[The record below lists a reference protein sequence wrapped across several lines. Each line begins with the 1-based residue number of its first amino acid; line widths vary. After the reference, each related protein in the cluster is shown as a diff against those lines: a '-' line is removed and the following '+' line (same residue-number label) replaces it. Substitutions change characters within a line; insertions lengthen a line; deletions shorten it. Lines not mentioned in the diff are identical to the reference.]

1 MELGDTVQYQGRRYL
16 LHGFTHA
23 GSPEQHGVIEDAQTG
38 EFVTVPLEQV
48 AGRSGGVKLW
58 SILRRCAL
66 CGRLGVR
73 GFERSG
79 DSWTCADREACAA
92 RRGSRRCMPV
102 TYKWL
107 PSCRRASNLLS
118 RTGPGTGQVGC
129 SDLSSVRA
137 HLLGLADYEVNE
149 ILEVFA
155 DCEDAEKMLREC
167 LSERAG
173 VGRDLGELEAASA
186 VWPHRGSPPRG
197 SKKGL
202 PRQGA
207 RQRAVEVSGEREHP
221 TPSSAQRPYRPSAAL
236 T

>member
-1 MELGDTVQYQGRRYL
+1 V
-16 LHGFTHA
+16 HA
-23 GSPEQHGVIEDAQTG
+23 RD
-38 EFVTVPLEQV
+38 LQV
-48 AGRSGGVKLW
+48 AAPLAVA
-58 SILRRCAL
+58 RRT
-66 CGRLGVR
+66 
-73 GFERSG
+73 FS
-79 DSWTCADREACAA
+79 AA
-92 RRGSRRCMPV
+92 RVRELARSAA
-102 TYKWL
+102 
-107 PSCRRASNLLS
+107 PSYPQFVL
-118 RTGPGTGQVGC
+118 TFW
-129 SDLSSVRA
+129 
-137 HLLGLADYEVNE
+137 GLADYEVNE

-207 RQRAVEVSGEREHP
+207 RQRAVEVSGERERS
-221 TPSSAQRPYRPSAAL
+221 TASAAQRPYRPSAVL